1 MAPMTKANAR
11 RQIGKWATE
20 ATSGTAILG
29 ARLMLGDT
37 LTAADAVA
45 VGVIG
50 GNLGHAA
57 RTLELAGW
65 KIERADIGGN
75 AKSFRVSKA
84 PADAPTVTPPPAQPA
99 NTPNRSGGT
108 RRNVR
113 AEQAGETHPAL
124 GAKLTVRALA
134 LDERGRL
141 VVHLSNG
148 TGAAW
153 QAMITGH
160 VAG

>member
-1 MAPMTKANAR
+1 MAPTEKQSAR
-11 RQIGKWATE
+11 RQVNKWAAGAIT
-20 ATSGTAILG
+20 GTGILG
-29 ARLMLGDT
+29 ARLMLGET
-37 LTAADAVA
+37 LTATDARA
-45 VGVIG
+45 LGIIG

-84 PADAPTVTPPPAQPA
+84 PADAPAVTPPPAQPA